1 MTDLRHERVNYIIL
15 FFQKYE
21 PANYAEDCTMYS
33 SNKNIHNIMA
43 LLFDFAI
50 YQKTRYGPRYW

>member
-1 MTDLRHERVNYIIL
+1 MKEVRHERVNDIIL

-43 LLFDFAI
+43 LLYDFAI
-50 YQKTRYGPRYW
+50 YQKKLYGQRYW